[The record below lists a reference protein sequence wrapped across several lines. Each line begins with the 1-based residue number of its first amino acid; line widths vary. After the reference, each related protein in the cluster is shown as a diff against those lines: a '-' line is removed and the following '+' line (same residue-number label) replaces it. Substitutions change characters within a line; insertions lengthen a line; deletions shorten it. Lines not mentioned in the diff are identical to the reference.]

1 MSIESLAGMF
11 SLKSGVEQSMSISI
25 IRVIVGFLAQKMIG
39 QDIGIG
45 DMDMKQGMG
54 QGIASKLS
62 GFFGGRGRGRDSGSG
77 SDDSGSS
84 AAGNIGSVLSGLG
97 ALNPDHELVK
107 SVQQK
112 TGIQN
117 AEQARQYTQQGIDIL
132 KEQFTSNPQGLQS
145 LFSGYLAGGG

>member
-1 MSIESLAGMF
+1 MSIESLADMF
-11 SLKSGVEQSMSISI
+11 SQKSGVEQSMSTSI
-25 IRVIVGFLAQKMIG
+25 IRAIVGFLAQKMIG

-62 GFFGGRGRGRDSGSG
+62 SFFGGRGRGGDSGSDG
-77 SDDSGSS
+77 SGSS
-84 AAGNIGSVLSGLG
+84 AVGNIGSILSGLG

>member
-11 SLKSGVEQSMSISI
+11 SLKSGVEQSMSTSI
-25 IRVIVGFLAQKMIG
+25 IRAIVGFLAQKMIG

-77 SDDSGSS
+77 NSGSS
-84 AAGNIGSVLSGLG
+84 AAGNIGSVLSSLG

-117 AEQARQYTQQGIDIL
+117 AEQARRYTQQGIDIL

>member
-11 SLKSGVEQSMSISI
+11 SLKSGVEQSMSTSI

-77 SDDSGSS
+77 SDDSGS

>member
-11 SLKSGVEQSMSISI
+11 SLKSGVEQSMSTSI

-45 DMDMKQGMG
+45 DTDTKQGMG

-62 GFFGGRGRGRDSGSG
+62 GFFGGRGRDSGSG

-84 AAGNIGSVLSGLG
+84 AASKIGSVLSGLG
-97 ALNPDHELVK
+97 ALNPEHELVK